1 MINNIYKRIHNKY
14 SKFFDFFFF
23 LRYVIGI
30 FLIALVSFISIP
42 KFFDY
47 EKKQEIIK
55 GYLIS
60 YYNLELNNYSSIK
73 FKVFPLPNLA
83 FQDVNLKVKNQPIF
97 FNTKNFKIFLKFKN
111 IYNFDNFI
119 GRKILLNDNKIT
131 LDIDTTK
138 DLFNYFVK
146 LKYELDIQKLN
157 LNLRRKESSIIAI
170 KEINFSNYGYKKNEI
185 NGKIFGK
192 KFKAR
197 LDNDYKNIEL
207 KILQTGIKANFNF
220 DEINKVGTIGGSSKI
235 SVLNN
240 YLKSKFLI
248 KNKQVEITKANLRNK
263 DLSISFESLIKYNPF
278 FEINSDINI
287 NKMDKNLINNISL
300 EKFLKNTEILKKFN
314 SNNKISYARK
324 TSYDSLIK
332 SHFSELNLA
341 HGRLVFFNK
350 TSVPGGIINCKG
362 DSLLIE
368 EYPRLYFDCSFDL
381 KNKKDF
387 LKRFSISEKLDKN
400 SLHLNVIG
408 SLNLFNKKINFKK
421 IVIDKK
427 SDKSKKED
435 LNYFKQTFENILFDD
450 SFFKMFK
457 KDKVKEF
464 ILEII

>member
-14 SKFFDFFFF
+14 SKFFNFFFF

-30 FLIALVSFISIP
+30 FLIAIVSFISIP

-55 GYLIS
+55 EYLIS
-60 YYNLELNNYSSIK
+60 YYDLELNNYSSIK

-83 FQDVNLKVKNQPIF
+83 IQDVNLKVKNHPIF
-97 FNTKNFKIFLKFKN
+97 FNTKNFNIFLKLKN
-111 IYNFDNFI
+111 IYNFDDFI
-119 GRKILLNDNKIT
+119 GRKILLNDNKIN

-170 KEINFSNYGYKKNEI
+170 REINFSNYGYKKNQI

-192 KFKAR
+192 KFEAH
-197 LDNDYKNIEL
+197 LDNDYKNVKL
-207 KILQTGIKANFNF
+207 KILQTGIKANFKF

-240 YLKSKFLI
+240 YLKSNFLI

-263 DLSISFESLIKYNPF
+263 DLSISFDSLIKFNPF
-278 FEINSDINI
+278 FEINSDIQI
-287 NKMDKNLINNISL
+287 NKMDKNLINIISL
-300 EKFLKNTEILKKFN
+300 EKVLKNIEILKKFN
-314 SNNKISYARK
+314 SNNKVSYVKKRP
-324 TSYDSLIK
+324 YNSLIK

-350 TSVPGGIINCKG
+350 TSIPGGIINCKG
-362 DSLLIE
+362 DSLLME

-387 LKRFSISEKLDKN
+387 LKKFSISKKLDKN

-427 SDKSKKED
+427 NDNSKKED
-435 LNYFKQTFENILFDD
+435 LSYFKQTFENILLDD
-450 SFFKMFK
+450 NFFSIFK
-457 KDKVKEF
+457 KEKIKEF